1 MLAVYPATLSSSLE
15 YAGRIYQN
23 ADGSFS
29 YTRGLTFSQGDPSI
43 PNRNCRPDYS
53 TPGLAP
59 PGTVA
64 VASYHTHPD
73 QAQPNATSAEFS
85 GSDLVF
91 YTFADKLPGY
101 VAGQNGEGVRQILRF
116 TPGETI
122 SQGVSQV
129 VGTIS
134 NGSFVPNPA
143 YDPNL
148 KPRTQ
153 PPGGDSYEPD

>member
-1 MLAVYPATLSSSLE
+1 
-15 YAGRIYQN
+15 
-23 ADGSFS
+23 
-29 YTRGLTFSQGDPSI
+29 
-43 PNRNCRPDYS
+43 
-53 TPGLAP
+53 
-59 PGTVA
+59 
-64 VASYHTHPD
+64 
-73 QAQPNATSAEFS
+73 
-85 GSDLVF
+85 
-91 YTFADKLPGY
+91 